1 MGAVM
6 RTDVISP
13 LHSLDHSFTATKTLI
28 EIGKWDDNF
37 RGKEKSMKE
46 YCRGFPEE
54 VTLKMSSFDSQPLPR
69 ARSVSLF
76 PPVTQRS

>member
-1 MGAVM
+1 M
-6 RTDVISP
+6 RTDVISL

-28 EIGKWDDNF
+28 EIVKWDDNF

-69 ARSVSLF
+69 ACSMSF